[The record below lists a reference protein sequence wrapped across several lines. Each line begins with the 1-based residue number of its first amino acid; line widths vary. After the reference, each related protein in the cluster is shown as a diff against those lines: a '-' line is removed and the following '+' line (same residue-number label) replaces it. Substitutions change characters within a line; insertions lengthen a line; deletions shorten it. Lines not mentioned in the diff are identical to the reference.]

1 MIGAVIYV
9 RVSTK
14 EQTEN
19 LSLPTQLRTCEEYCR
34 REGYEIVERFKEEGA
49 SAKTTDRTELQKL
62 LKYCRTHK
70 GKVHFVVV
78 YNLTRFAREKY
89 DHFALRAHLKS
100 LGISLRS
107 ATEPIDDTSTG
118 KLMEGVLAAFAQFD
132 NDVRSDRTRAGM
144 RAALELGR
152 WTFPAPLGY
161 LNAPKWS
168 GKSLIP
174 DPERAALVKEMFEE
188 FATGR
193 FTKQEV
199 LARVNERGLRTRRG
213 LVLSPQSFGQ
223 MLRNTIYIGLI
234 ESPDYGV
241 STRGDFEPLVSEQTF
256 YRAQAVSNER
266 VQVTA
271 PRERNHPDFPLR
283 NFVRCETCGRPLT
296 GSWSKGRNGH
306 YAYYH
311 CQRQCRAV
319 NVSKAKLEGLFVDE
333 LALLQ
338 PTPGY
343 MRLVKDRV
351 LFVWQ
356 QITSEVK
363 DHAAEVERRVKAIQ
377 QKLDRLDEAFL
388 YAQTI
393 DLASYERQRD
403 KLREELT
410 LAQIDHQAESIEE
423 LDVEGIL
430 AFAERV
436 LPRASDLW
444 VQASL
449 NQRQRLQQLF
459 FPEGI
464 AFDGNRFNRT
474 AATALFFKYLAPS
487 ESADERVAS
496 LIGIE
501 PSRSPTSGASS
512 FDDRLDRHGSAQ
524 SAVLSRACRKGL
536 VRRPG
541 VPYLVRRRT
550 RPRQH
555 TTHDNRRRAARRDA
569 SDARGDRM
577 RHPTA
582 TASSAA
588 NRSTRTRS
596 VVSKDRVIVLL
607 IQQEKGR
614 PVVGMDATIT
624 LPADVAYRLEIAG
637 TNALLLEKLAV
648 EALHEIGCF
657 VIQDLP

>member
-1 MIGAVIYV
+1 MSRVPITLPNDENRSNLRAMIGALIYV

-19 LSLPTQLRTCEEYCR
+19 LSLPTQLRACEEYCR
-34 REGYEIVERFKEEGA
+34 REGLEVLARFKEEGE
-49 SAKTTDRTELQKL
+49 SAKTTDRTELQNL

-132 NDVRSDRTRAGM
+132 NDVRSERTRAGM

-168 GKSLIP
+168 GKSLVP
-174 DPERAALVKEMFEE
+174 DPERVALIRQMFEE
-188 FATGR
+188 YASGR

-199 LARVNERGLRTRRG
+199 LKRISDRGLRTRRG
-213 LVLSPQSFGQ
+213 LVLSSQSFGQ
-223 MLRNTIYIGLI
+223 MLRSTIYIGRI
-234 ESPDYGV
+234 DCPEYGV
-241 STRGDFEPLVSEQTF
+241 STRGDFEAFVSEQIF
-256 YRAQAVSNER
+256 YRAQAVSEGR
-266 VQVTA
+266 LPVTT
-271 PRERNHPDFPLR
+271 PRKRNHPDFPLR
-283 NFVRCETCGRPLT
+283 GFVRCETCNRPLT
-296 GSWSKGRNGH
+296 GSWSKGRTGR

-333 LALLQ
+333 LELLQ

-351 LFVWQ
+351 LYVWQ
-356 QITSEVK
+356 ELTSETK
-363 DHAAEVERRVKAIQ
+363 ERAAESERRFKAIQ
-377 QKLDRLDEAFL
+377 QKLDRLDEAYLFGH
-388 YAQTI
+388 TI
-393 DLASYERQRD
+393 DLTSYTRQRD

-410 LAQIDHQAESIEE
+410 FAKIDYHAEAIEE
-423 LDVEGIL
+423 LDVQGIL

-436 LPRASDLW
+436 LPRAADLW

-449 NQRQRLQQLF
+449 NQKQRLQQLF
-459 FPEGI
+459 LPEGI

-474 AATALFFKYLAPS
+474 AATAPFFKYLAS
-487 ESADERVAS
+487 AEKREESVVSRE
-496 LIGIE
+496 GIE
-501 PSRSPTSGASS
+501 PSTR
-512 FDDRLDRHGSAQ
+512 RLRVCCSA
-524 SAVLSRACRKGL
+524 
-536 VRRPG
+536 
-541 VPYLVRRRT
+541 
-550 RPRQH
+550 
-555 TTHDNRRRAARRDA
+555 N
-569 SDARGDRM
+569 
-577 RHPTA
+577 
-582 TASSAA
+582 
-588 NRSTRTRS
+588 
-596 VVSKDRVIVLL
+596 
-607 IQQEKGR
+607 
-614 PVVGMDATIT
+614 
-624 LPADVAYRLEIAG
+624 
-637 TNALLLEKLAV
+637 
-648 EALHEIGCF
+648 
-657 VIQDLP
+657 